1 MNIDEELHV
10 ERAHRVGSKRQFV
23 TPRDGTR
30 VKAGPR
36 PIVVKMIKWKQKEK
50 VIKKAREIKPANV
63 KFLEDFNQRTLDKRS
78 GLIPKL
84 EEARRVGKI
93 AYFYRRP
100 PGD

>member
-1 MNIDEELHV
+1 M
-10 ERAHRVGSKRQFV
+10 ERAHRIGSKRQFV
-23 TPRDGTR
+23 SRKDGSSG
-30 VKAGPR
+30 KAGPR
-36 PIVVKMIKWKQKEK
+36 PIVVKMANWKQKEK
-50 VIKKAREIKPANV
+50 VLKKAREIKPANV

-78 GLIPKL
+78 SLIPKL